1 MKIRKQLYKIVFL
14 SIASNLSN
22 KTRQISP
29 TDYHKALRQNTANH
43 SDSIDFFLLLVYN
56 AKKESD
62 VMSANYLKR
71 VCDSELELKLEAFG
85 AVHIVGPKWCGK
97 TTTAKQYAK
106 SFIEMQDP
114 DKRNMYMETAKIK
127 PSNLLVGENP
137 RLIDEWQIA
146 PNIWDAVRV
155 SVDRRNEDGLY
166 ILTGS
171 NSIDKTEIMHTGTGR
186 IDTLF
191 MYPMSLYETGESNG
205 TVSLIELFNNPS
217 VLDDG
222 CESSLSIDELIF
234 TACRGGWPSSLFKKS
249 DKAKLLVAQSYFE
262 GLCREDASNVDGIDR
277 NETVSRLLL
286 RSYARNISTIAS
298 NKAIIKDVNA
308 NTALSESTFYD
319 YVNVFKKLYIIQ
331 DVEAWCPAIRSKSAI
346 QATNK
351 REFVDP
357 SLVVAALGVEPDYF
371 NLDLKTFGFIFETL
385 CIRDLK
391 VYSSARD
398 GKISYYR
405 DRYGL
410 EADCVLH
417 LRDGRYALIEF
428 KLGSADIEEGARHL
442 CKIENLIKQHNE
454 KEKQVKLRLPDLK
467 IVITG
472 SQYGYRRPDGV
483 FVIPIGC
490 LKD

>member
-1 MKIRKQLYKIVFL
+1 
-14 SIASNLSN
+14 
-22 KTRQISP
+22 
-29 TDYHKALRQNTANH
+29 
-43 SDSIDFFLLLVYN
+43 
-56 AKKESD
+56 
-62 VMSANYLKR
+62 MSFEYIKR

-106 SFIEMQDP
+106 SYIEMQDP
-114 DKRNMYMETAKIK
+114 DKRDMYMETAKIK
-127 PSNLLVGENP
+127 PSNLLIGENP

-146 PNIWDAVRV
+146 PNLWDAVRV

-186 IDTLF
+186 IDMLS
-191 MYPMSLYETGESNG
+191 MYPMSLYESGESNG
-205 TVSLIELFNNPS
+205 KVSLTELFNNP
-217 VLDDG
+217 LALEDG
-222 CESSLSIDELIF
+222 CESDLSIDNLIF
-234 TACRGGWPSSLFKKS
+234 AACRGGWPSSIFKKS
-249 DKAKLLVAQSYFE
+249 DKAKLLVAKSYFE
-262 GLCREDASNVDGIDR
+262 GLCREDMSNVDGVKR
-277 NETVSRLLL
+277 NETSSRLLL

-298 NKAIIKDVNA
+298 NQSIINDINA
-308 NTALSESTFYD
+308 NTEMSESTFYD
-319 YVNVFKKLYIIQ
+319 YVNVLKKLYAIQ

-357 SLVVAALGVEPDYF
+357 SLVVAALGVDPDYF

-385 CIRDLK
+385 CVRDLK
-391 VYSSARD
+391 VYSAAHD
-398 GKISYYR
+398 GKVSYYR

-428 KLGSADIEEGARHL
+428 KLGSSDIEDGAKHL
-442 CKIENLIKQHNE
+442 TELEKLIKQHNE

-472 SQYGYRRPDGV
+472 TQYGYKRPDGV
-483 FVIPIGC
+483 LVVPIGC

>member
-1 MKIRKQLYKIVFL
+1 MPLEYI
-14 SIASNLSN
+14 
-22 KTRQISP
+22 
-29 TDYHKALRQNTANH
+29 
-43 SDSIDFFLLLVYN
+43 
-56 AKKESD
+56 
-62 VMSANYLKR
+62 KR
-71 VCDSELELKLEAFG
+71 ICDSELELKLEAFG

-97 TTTAKQYAK
+97 TTTAKQFAK
-106 SFIEMQDP
+106 SYIEMQDP
-114 DKRNMYMETAKIK
+114 DKRDMYMETAKIK

-137 RLIDEWQIA
+137 RLIDEWQVA
-146 PNIWDAVRV
+146 PNLWDAVRV

-171 NSIDKTEIMHTGTGR
+171 NSIDKTVIMHTGTGR
-186 IDTLF
+186 IDTLP

-205 TVSLIELFNNPS
+205 SVSLLDLFNNPS
-217 VLDDG
+217 ALDEG
-222 CESSLSIDELIF
+222 CESNLSIDGLIF
-234 TACRGGWPSSLFKKS
+234 AACRGGWPSSIFKKS
-249 DKAKLLVAQSYFE
+249 DKARLLVAQSYFE
-262 GLCREDASNVDGIDR
+262 GLCREDMSNVDGKKR
-277 NETVSRLLL
+277 NETTSRLLL
-286 RSYARNISTIAS
+286 RSYARNISTVATNQS
-298 NKAIIKDVNA
+298 IINDINA
-308 NTALSESTFYD
+308 NTEISESTFYD
-319 YVNVFKKLYIIQ
+319 YVNVLKKLYVIQ

-357 SLVVAALGVEPDYF
+357 SLVIAALGVDPDYF

-391 VYSSARD
+391 VYSAARD
-398 GKISYYR
+398 GNVSYYR

-428 KLGSADIEEGARHL
+428 KLGSADIEEGAKHL
-442 CKIENLIKQHNE
+442 TEIEELIKQYNE

-472 SQYGYRRPDGV
+472 TQYGYKRLDGV
-483 FVIPIGC
+483 LVIPIGC
-490 LKD
+490 LKN

>member
-1 MKIRKQLYKIVFL
+1 MR
-14 SIASNLSN
+14 
-22 KTRQISP
+22 
-29 TDYHKALRQNTANH
+29 DY
-43 SDSIDFFLLLVYN
+43 I
-56 AKKESD
+56 
-62 VMSANYLKR
+62 KR
-71 VCDSELELKLEAFG
+71 ICDDELELKLEASG

-97 TTTAKQYAK
+97 TTTAKQFAK

-114 DKRNMYMETAKIK
+114 DKRDMYIQTAKIK

-146 PNIWDAVRV
+146 PNLWDAVRV

-186 IDTLF
+186 IDTLV
-191 MYPMSLYETGESNG
+191 MYPMSLYESQESNG
-205 TVSLIELFNNPS
+205 TVSLAKLFSDPHALNE
-217 VLDDG
+217 G
-222 CESSLSIDELIF
+222 CESNLSIDQLIF
-234 TACRGGWPSSLFKKS
+234 AACRGGWPSSLKKKS
-249 DKAKLLVAQSYFE
+249 DKAKLLVARSYFDS
-262 GLCREDASNVDGIDR
+262 LCAEDISNVDGVQRD
-277 NETVSRLLL
+277 ETTTRLLL
-286 RSYARNISTIAS
+286 RSYARNISTMVT
-298 NKAIIKDVNA
+298 NRAIINDVKA
-308 NTALSESTFYD
+308 NIEFSESAFYS
-319 YVNVFKKLYIIQ
+319 YVKVLKKLFLIQ

-346 QATNK
+346 QATDK

-357 SLVVAALGVEPDYF
+357 SLVVAALGVDPEYF

-391 VYSSARD
+391 AYSAALGGRV
-398 GKISYYR
+398 SYYH

-428 KLGSADIEEGARHL
+428 KLGSADIDDGAKHL
-442 CKIENLIKQHNE
+442 IELENLIKEYNE
-454 KEKQVKLRLPDLK
+454 KETQCKLRLPDLK

-472 SQYGYRRPDGV
+472 TQYGYKRDDGV
-483 FVIPIGC
+483 LVVPIGC
-490 LKD
+490 LKN

>member
-1 MKIRKQLYKIVFL
+1 
-14 SIASNLSN
+14 
-22 KTRQISP
+22 
-29 TDYHKALRQNTANH
+29 
-43 SDSIDFFLLLVYN
+43 
-56 AKKESD
+56 
-62 VMSANYLKR
+62 MSFEYIKR

-106 SFIEMQDP
+106 SYIEMQDP
-114 DKRNMYMETAKIK
+114 DKRDMYMETAKIK
-127 PSNLLVGENP
+127 PSNLLVGDNP
-137 RLIDEWQIA
+137 RLIDEWQVA
-146 PNIWDAVRV
+146 PNLWDAVRV

-171 NSIDKTEIMHTGTGR
+171 NSIDKSEIMHTGTGR
-186 IDTLF
+186 IDTLS
-191 MYPMSLYETGESNG
+191 MYPMSLYESGESNG
-205 TVSLIELFNNPS
+205 MVSLTELFNNPS
-217 VLDDG
+217 ALDDG
-222 CESSLSIDELIF
+222 CESNLSVDDLIF
-234 TACRGGWPSSLFKKS
+234 SACRGGWPSSIFKKN

-262 GLCREDASNVDGIDR
+262 GLCREDMSNVDGVKR
-277 NETVSRLLL
+277 NETSSRLLL
-286 RSYARNISTIAS
+286 RSYARNISTVAS
-298 NKAIIKDVNA
+298 NQSIINDINA
-308 NTALSESTFYD
+308 NTEMSESTFYD
-319 YVNVFKKLYIIQ
+319 YVNVLKKLYVIQ

-357 SLVVAALGVEPDYF
+357 SLVVAALGVDPDYF

-391 VYSSARD
+391 VYSAAHD
-398 GKISYYR
+398 GKVSYYR

-428 KLGSADIEEGARHL
+428 KLGSSDIEDGAKHL
-442 CKIENLIKQHNE
+442 TELEELIKQHNE

-472 SQYGYRRPDGV
+472 TQYGYKRPDGV
-483 FVIPIGC
+483 LVVPIGC

>member
-1 MKIRKQLYKIVFL
+1 
-14 SIASNLSN
+14 
-22 KTRQISP
+22 
-29 TDYHKALRQNTANH
+29 
-43 SDSIDFFLLLVYN
+43 
-56 AKKESD
+56 
-62 VMSANYLKR
+62 MSFEYIKR

-106 SFIEMQDP
+106 SYIEMQDP
-114 DKRNMYMETAKIK
+114 DKRDMYMETAKIK
-127 PSNLLVGENP
+127 PSNLLIGENP

-146 PNIWDAVRV
+146 PNLWDAVRV

-186 IDTLF
+186 IDTLS
-191 MYPMSLYETGESNG
+191 MYPMSLYESGESNG
-205 TVSLIELFNNPS
+205 KVSLTELFNNP
-217 VLDDG
+217 LALEDG
-222 CESSLSIDELIF
+222 CESDLSIDNLIF
-234 TACRGGWPSSLFKKS
+234 AACRGGWPSSIFKKS

-262 GLCREDASNVDGIDR
+262 GLCREDMSNVDGVKR
-277 NETVSRLLL
+277 NETSSRLLL

-298 NKAIIKDVNA
+298 NQSIINDINA
-308 NTALSESTFYD
+308 NTEMSESTFYD
-319 YVNVFKKLYIIQ
+319 YVNVLKKLYVIQ

-357 SLVVAALGVEPDYF
+357 SLVVAALGVDPDYF

-391 VYSSARD
+391 VYSAAHD
-398 GKISYYR
+398 GKVSYYR

-428 KLGSADIEEGARHL
+428 KLGSSDIEDGAKHL
-442 CKIENLIKQHNE
+442 TELEKLIKQHNE
-454 KEKQVKLRLPDLK
+454 KEKRHRVW
-467 IVITG
+467 
-472 SQYGYRRPDGV
+472 
-483 FVIPIGC
+483 
-490 LKD
+490 

>member
-1 MKIRKQLYKIVFL
+1 MR
-14 SIASNLSN
+14 
-22 KTRQISP
+22 
-29 TDYHKALRQNTANH
+29 D
-43 SDSIDFFLLLVYN
+43 
-56 AKKESD
+56 
-62 VMSANYLKR
+62 YLKR
-71 VCDSELELKLEAFG
+71 SCDDELELKLEAFG

-97 TTTAKQYAK
+97 TTTAKQFAK

-114 DKRNMYMETAKIK
+114 DKRDMYIQTAKVK

-146 PNIWDAVRV
+146 PNLWDAVRV

-186 IDTLF
+186 IDTLV
-191 MYPMSLYETGESNG
+191 MYPMSLYESQESNG
-205 TVSLIELFNNPS
+205 TVSLAKLFSDPHALNE
-217 VLDDG
+217 G
-222 CESSLSIDELIF
+222 CESNLSIDQLIF
-234 TACRGGWPSSLFKKS
+234 AACRGGWPSSLQKKS
-249 DKAKLLVAQSYFE
+249 DKAKLLVARSYFDS
-262 GLCREDASNVDGIDR
+262 LCAEDISNVDGVQRD
-277 NETVSRLLL
+277 ETTTRLLL
-286 RSYARNISTIAS
+286 RSYARNISTMVT
-298 NKAIIKDVNA
+298 NRAIINDVNA
-308 NTALSESTFYD
+308 NIEFSESAFYS
-319 YVNVFKKLYIIQ
+319 YVKVLKKLFLIQ

-346 QATNK
+346 QATDK

-357 SLVVAALGVEPDYF
+357 SLVVAALGVEPEYF

-391 VYSSARD
+391 AYSAALGGRV
-398 GKISYYR
+398 SYYH

-428 KLGSADIEEGARHL
+428 KLGSADIDDGAKHL
-442 CKIENLIKQHNE
+442 IGLENLIKEYNE
-454 KEKQVKLRLPDLK
+454 KETQCKLRLPDLK

-472 SQYGYRRPDGV
+472 TQYGYKRDDDV
-483 FVIPIGC
+483 LVVPIGC
-490 LKD
+490 LKN

>member
-1 MKIRKQLYKIVFL
+1 
-14 SIASNLSN
+14 
-22 KTRQISP
+22 
-29 TDYHKALRQNTANH
+29 
-43 SDSIDFFLLLVYN
+43 
-56 AKKESD
+56 
-62 VMSANYLKR
+62 MSFEYIKR

-106 SFIEMQDP
+106 SYIEMQDP
-114 DKRNMYMETAKIK
+114 DKRDMYMETAKIK
-127 PSNLLVGENP
+127 PSNLLIGENP

-146 PNIWDAVRV
+146 PNLWDAVRV

-186 IDTLF
+186 IDTLS
-191 MYPMSLYETGESNG
+191 MYPMSLYESGESNG
-205 TVSLIELFNNPS
+205 KVSLTELFNNP
-217 VLDDG
+217 LALEDG
-222 CESSLSIDELIF
+222 CESDLSIDNLIF
-234 TACRGGWPSSLFKKS
+234 AACRGGWPSSIFKKS

-262 GLCREDASNVDGIDR
+262 GLCREDMSNVDGVKR
-277 NETVSRLLL
+277 NETSSRLLL

-298 NKAIIKDVNA
+298 NQSIINDINA
-308 NTALSESTFYD
+308 NTEMSESTFYD
-319 YVNVFKKLYIIQ
+319 YVNILKKLYVIQ

-357 SLVVAALGVEPDYF
+357 SLVVAALGVDPDYF

-385 CIRDLK
+385 CVRDLK
-391 VYSSARD
+391 VYSAAHD
-398 GKISYYR
+398 GKVSYYR

-417 LRDGRYALIEF
+417 LRGGRYALIEF
-428 KLGSADIEEGARHL
+428 KLGSSDIEDGAKHL
-442 CKIENLIKQHNE
+442 TELEELIKQHNE

-472 SQYGYRRPDGV
+472 TQYGYKRPDGV
-483 FVIPIGC
+483 LVVPIGC